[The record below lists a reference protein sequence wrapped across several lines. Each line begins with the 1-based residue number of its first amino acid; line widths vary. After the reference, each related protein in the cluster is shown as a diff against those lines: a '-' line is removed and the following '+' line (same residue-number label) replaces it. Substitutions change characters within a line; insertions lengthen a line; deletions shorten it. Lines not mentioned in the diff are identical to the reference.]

1 MLRVLLAGGGTAGH
15 VNPALAIAEII
26 KEHYPDAE
34 FCFAGNP
41 EKLEAKL
48 VPEAGYRFEP
58 IKVEGFQRKLNFK
71 NIKRNIKAVWYLSR
85 TGSRSKQII
94 NDFKP
99 NIVIG
104 TGGYVSGPVV
114 RKAAQLGIKT
124 AIHEANAFAGVT
136 TKLLSKNVDKIMLTV
151 EDTKNLDPSVKD
163 KAEVTGLPVRKAFE
177 RISKSDARHKLGFAD
192 NEIVILSAGGS
203 LGSRVL
209 NENVARLLKWYQES
223 GVKVNHIHSFGTY
236 KGYSNYISE
245 LEADG
250 IKVKNNRRLIIK
262 EYIDMPLCMAA
273 ADLVITRCG
282 ASTLTELESV
292 GRGAILIPSPSVA
305 ENHQYYNGMVL
316 QKAGA
321 GYVFEEKDLTD
332 NTITAKVKELIEEPS
347 KLERLSENAARLF
360 IPDTADRIYRTLRPL
375 IESAEN

>member
-41 EKLEAKL
+41 EKLEARL
-48 VPEAGYRFEP
+48 IPEAGYRFEP
-58 IKVEGFQRKLNFK
+58 IKVEGFQRKLNFQ
-71 NIKRNIKAVWYLSR
+71 NIKRNIKAAWYLSR

-94 NDFKP
+94 SDFRP
-99 NIVIG
+99 NLVIG

-151 EDTKNLDPSVKD
+151 EDTRNLDPSVKD

-177 RISKSDARHKLGFAD
+177 HISKSDARHKLGFAD

-209 NENVARLLKWYQES
+209 NENTARLLKWYQES
-223 GVKVNHIHSFGTY
+223 GVRVNHIHSFGTY

-250 IKVKNNRRLIIK
+250 IKVRNNRRLIIK

-292 GRGAILIPSPSVA
+292 GRGAILIPSPMVA

-321 GYVFEEKDLTD
+321 GYVFEEKDLAE
-332 NTITAKVKELIEEPS
+332 NTIIDKVKELIEDPS

-360 IPDTADRIYRTLRPL
+360 IPDTAERIYIALRPL

>member
-71 NIKRNIKAVWYLSR
+71 NVKRNIKAVWYLSR

-136 TKLLSKNVDKIMLTV
+136 TKLLS
-151 EDTKNLDPSVKD
+151 
-163 KAEVTGLPVRKAFE
+163 
-177 RISKSDARHKLGFAD
+177 
-192 NEIVILSAGGS
+192 
-203 LGSRVL
+203 
-209 NENVARLLKWYQES
+209 
-223 GVKVNHIHSFGTY
+223 
-236 KGYSNYISE
+236 
-245 LEADG
+245 
-250 IKVKNNRRLIIK
+250 
-262 EYIDMPLCMAA
+262 
-273 ADLVITRCG
+273 
-282 ASTLTELESV
+282 
-292 GRGAILIPSPSVA
+292 
-305 ENHQYYNGMVL
+305 
-316 QKAGA
+316 
-321 GYVFEEKDLTD
+321 
-332 NTITAKVKELIEEPS
+332 
-347 KLERLSENAARLF
+347 
-360 IPDTADRIYRTLRPL
+360 
-375 IESAEN
+375 

>member
-71 NIKRNIKAVWYLSR
+71 NVKRNIKAVWYLSR

-136 TKLLSKNVDKIMLTV
+136 TKLLSKNVDKIMLTI

-321 GYVFEEKDLTD
+321 GYVFEEKDLTE
-332 NTITAKVKELIEEPS
+332 NTITDKVKELIEEPS